1 MKLSKKIVAII
12 VAAMTLTS
20 IPVIAASNN
29 SVVNGNAV
37 YELNTKTV
45 APAISIEFLDNAG
58 DDEEFFLELT
68 GGEWLNDSDPRDK
81 FVIESKFNVTSPD
94 TWESKDGKYTLTRQ
108 DEKVVKVNVAGDVI
122 QASKKITFNLPVKL
136 TEKETSVAIVAN
148 GGSTVTAGKVGVK
161 VNVAGDVIQASKKI
175 TFNLPVKLTE
185 KETSVAIVAN
195 GGSTVT
201 AGKVGGSSEVTP
213 SVSPSPSVSPVPTVA
228 PTATAVPEASKAPI
242 EQVND
247 SKTKALTVKFT
258 IGKSIYTSNGIEV
271 SMDAAPYVKNPGY
284 TMVPIRYAFVAF
296 GINDIKAEKADGKS
310 IIKVTDGEK
319 EIMLTVGERSALV
332 NGKKVALSV
341 APEIVGDRTYAPV
354 GEIAKILGVNSY
366 WDASSKTATFTR
378 GPLKIE
384 PTLPVETPAVK

>member
-1 MKLSKKIVAII
+1 MKLSKKIVAIAL
-12 VAAMTLTS
+12 AAMTLTA
-20 IPVIAASNN
+20 IPVVAASNN

-94 TWESKDGKYTLTRQ
+94 TWESKDGKYILTRQ
-108 DEKVVKVNVAGDVI
+108 DEKV
-122 QASKKITFNLPVKL
+122 
-136 TEKETSVAIVAN
+136 
-148 GGSTVTAGKVGVK
+148 VK